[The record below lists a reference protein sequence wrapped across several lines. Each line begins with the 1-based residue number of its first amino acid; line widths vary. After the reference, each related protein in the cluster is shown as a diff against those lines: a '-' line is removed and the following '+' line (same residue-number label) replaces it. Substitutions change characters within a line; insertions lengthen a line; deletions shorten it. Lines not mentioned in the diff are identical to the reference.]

1 MSYLI
6 STLHPWAQNL
16 WLINSSLQ
24 RREKKEEEKK
34 KTALALITILKA
46 ALEDSIQTLPK
57 PD

>member
-34 KTALALITILKA
+34 TALALITILKA